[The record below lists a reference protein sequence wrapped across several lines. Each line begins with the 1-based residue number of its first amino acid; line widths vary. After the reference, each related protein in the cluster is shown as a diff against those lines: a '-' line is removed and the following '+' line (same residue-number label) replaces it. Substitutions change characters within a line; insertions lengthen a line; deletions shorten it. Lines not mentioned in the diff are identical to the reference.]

1 MKLEQIKNEMKD
13 YARDIRLNAESV
25 LAPDGAPGL
34 TQDQIYGIAL
44 ACAYATKSTAV
55 VNAFEKESREFMTPE
70 VIEGAKG
77 AATMMAM
84 NNVYY
89 RFIHLAED
97 ADVSKL
103 PARLR
108 MNFIAKPGIP
118 KVDFELMCLAV
129 SAMAGCGMCIK
140 SHVHEAK
147 KGGISTEGV
156 QSTARIA
163 SVVQAMAQAVAI
175 G

>member
-1 MKLEQIKNEMKD
+1 MKLEQIKSEMKD
-13 YARDIRLNAESV
+13 YARDIRLNVESV
-25 LAPDGAPGL
+25 LSPEGAPGL
-34 TQDQIYGIAL
+34 TQEQIYGIAL

-55 VNAFEKESREFMTPE
+55 VGAFEKESREWMTAE
-70 VIEGAKG
+70 MIEGAKG

-89 RFIHLAED
+89 RFLHLAED
-97 ADVSKL
+97 AEVSKL

-129 SAMAGCGMCIK
+129 SAMSGCGMCIK
-140 SHVHEAK
+140 SHVHEAR
-147 KGGISTEGV
+147 KGGVSTEGI

-163 SVVQAMAQAVAI
+163 SVVQAISQAVVI